1 MKSVVLILPALLTFA
16 SWVNAVNHTPFPKD
30 KNCAEES
37 YTGEKGTI
45 DYPGGGKDY
54 DNNLNCL
61 FKISVPQGHH
71 VDFSFSRF
79 EFEVVGK
86 DGEECDSN
94 YDWLKFIDGV
104 DVSDMTKDFCNN
116 GPIPLNKTFSSKGNE
131 ITLWMFS
138 DGGVGKKGFKLDW
151 TSTAKPVPKCGC
163 NEIGTDTENCIS
175 ETEKCKCKPNYTGEK
190 CEKCSGDYWMSSNEC
205 KKCNACNICQEPNKI
220 GKCNQSTGECECT
233 SGSSATF
240 AFNKT
245 IVLFTAF
252 LIFLS
257 NQY

>member
-1 MKSVVLILPALLTFA
+1 MKAVVLILPAFLTFA

-30 KNCAEES
+30 DNCAEES

-79 EFEVVGK
+79 EFEEVGK
-86 DGEECDSN
+86 ECREN
-94 YDWLKFIDGV
+94 YDWLKFIDGNEF
-104 DVSDMTKDFCNN
+104 SEPTNDFCSN
-116 GPIPLNKTFSSKGNE
+116 GPDPLNKTFSSRNNE

-138 DGGVGKKGFKLDW
+138 DEGTSGKGFKLDW

-163 NEIGTDTENCIS
+163 NDIGTEKETCENA
-175 ETEKCKCKPNYTGEK
+175 TEKCKCKPNYTGEK
-190 CEKCSGDYWMSSNEC
+190 CEECKGDYWNKSPSTEC
-205 KKCNACNICQEPNKI
+205 KKCDGCDCKENETGTCNKAN
-220 GKCNQSTGECECT
+220 GKCIC
-233 SGSSATF
+233 SSAATF
-240 AFNKT
+240 AFDKT

-252 LIFLS
+252 FIFLS
-257 NQY
+257 HQY